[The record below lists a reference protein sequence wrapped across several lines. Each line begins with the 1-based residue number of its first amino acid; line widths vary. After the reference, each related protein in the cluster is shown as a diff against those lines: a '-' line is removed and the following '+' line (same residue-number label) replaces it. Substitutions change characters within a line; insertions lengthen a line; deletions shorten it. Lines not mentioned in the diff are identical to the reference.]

1 MAKIAVVGAGLIG
14 RLTALSLVR
23 QGYQITLFDKD
34 NKQATQSAAYAAAGL
49 LTPLGESL
57 HCEANIVEMGIISL
71 NLWPELIAT
80 LQAQVDF
87 QQRGALMISHQQD
100 YGEYQRLTRHLSKF
114 FGQHDMRLLN
124 QTQLFQLEPQLSQR
138 FNQGAYLPI
147 EGQIDNRIL
156 LAALKLELEHHQVNW
171 FSQSTVTEFT
181 NSAGYCALTANGQ
194 VHKFDLVIDAR
205 GTGARTEE
213 SSNKAQPLSDLRA
226 VRGELFHLFAP
237 EVELTRPIRL
247 MHPRYQLYI
256 APKAN
261 NTYVI
266 GATELESDSREPV
279 TVRSALE
286 LLSAAYSVHPGFS
299 EAHIHQHISQLRP
312 AFSNNQPQ
320 IRCENRLIQ
329 VNGLYRHGYLI
340 SPIVVKQ
347 VEAAVQQTLE
357 SHSSSSQIVDLSPY
371 SALMPIS
378 YNHASTQLKSSIV
391 NKVSS

>member
-14 RLTALSLVR
+14 RMTALSLTR
-23 QGYQITLFDKD
+23 QDHQITLFDKD
-34 NKQATQSAAYAAAGL
+34 SKQATQSAAFAAAGL

-57 HCEANIVEMGIISL
+57 HCEPNIVEMGVASL
-71 NLWPELIAT
+71 GLWPELIAT
-80 LQAQVDF
+80 LQAEVDF

-100 YGEYQRLTRHLSKF
+100 YGEYQRLTHHLASHYP
-114 FGQHDMRLLN
+114 QHNMRLLN
-124 QTQLFQLEPQLSQR
+124 QAQLFELEPQISRR
-138 FNQGAYLPI
+138 FNQGAFLPI
-147 EGQIDNRIL
+147 EGQIDNRML
-156 LAALKLELEHHQVNW
+156 LAALERELEYHKVNW
-171 FSQSTVTEFT
+171 CCQSEVTGFT
-181 NSAGYCALTANGQ
+181 NAPNHCELTANAQ
-194 VHKFDLVIDAR
+194 SHQFDLVIDAR
-205 GTGARTEE
+205 GTGARVEQ
-213 SSNKAQPLSDLRA
+213 SSNEAKPLSDLRA

-266 GATELESDSREPV
+266 GATEIESDSLAPM

-299 EAHIHQHISQLRP
+299 EAHIKQHVSQLRP

-340 SPIVVKQ
+340 SPVVVKH
-347 VEAAVQQTLE
+347 VEAAVESTLE
-357 SHSSSSQIVDLSPY
+357 NRTVTPNICTWSE
-371 SALMPIS
+371 AKF
-378 YNHASTQLKSSIV
+378 STL